1 MVDRRRWKTFFG
13 GNGRAGRL
21 VLGAIATL
29 AGAAG
34 WPAPAAATV
43 EFKEATMIIEF
54 NSTDEDVGIQFFLD
68 ADSWRSIDI
77 WSPGGNR
84 IFSATASGRLLAQG
98 GGTELF
104 MESTEPTL
112 DELPLDEFF
121 ERFPEGEYLFLGKM
135 TGGGKLASLVE
146 LEHDIPA
153 GPEIVLP
160 AGASGDSCAQNVAI
174 PAVIRWQPVTAT
186 IDGEPIVIEAY
197 EVIVENDAGDLD
209 VFLPGDAT
217 QVTVP
222 VEFLHPGT
230 EYKFEVLAKAENGNQ
245 TITETCFVTAP

>member
-1 MVDRRRWKTFFG
+1 MVDRRMWRTFVG
-13 GNGRAGRL
+13 WDGRAGRL

-29 AGAAG
+29 AAAAG
-34 WPAPAAATV
+34 WPAPAAAAV

-54 NSTDEDVGIQFFLD
+54 NSTDEDVGIQFFID
-68 ADSWRSIDI
+68 HDSWRSVDI
-77 WSPGGNR
+77 FGPRGSKMLSITAGGL
-84 IFSATASGRLLAQG
+84 LLAQG

-146 LEHDIPA
+146 FEHDIPA
-153 GPEIVLP
+153 GPAIVLP
-160 AGASGDSCAQNVAI
+160 AGASGDVCAQNVAI
-174 PAVIRWQPVTAT
+174 PAVIRWQPVTTT

-209 VFLPGDAT
+209 VFLPGNAT

-222 VEFLHPGT
+222 VEFLHAGT
-230 EYKFEVLAKAENGNQ
+230 EYKFEILAKAENGNQ